1 MKVIVCMTEKLDIER
16 FEEADTVGI
25 KLLSLFVE
33 M

>member
-16 FEEADTVGI
+16 FEEKKTVEI